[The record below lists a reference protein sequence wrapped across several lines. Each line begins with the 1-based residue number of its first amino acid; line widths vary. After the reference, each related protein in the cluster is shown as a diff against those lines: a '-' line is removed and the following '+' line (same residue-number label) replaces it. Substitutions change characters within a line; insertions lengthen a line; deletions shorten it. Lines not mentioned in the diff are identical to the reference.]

1 MNLEGNMRQ
10 SAFENFIR
18 FGGSKSFALNLGHT
32 AKRQEKQDNPAPE
45 ATVRD
50 WMDQV
55 WNKSFGATTQA
66 ILKTPPYEFSPK
78 GLADLDMADLRERAL
93 AAVLDAMHH
102 ENFDLSSADGRQRAL
117 AVLLGVLNQ
126 AQQQAMGIEFYVWNT
141 QHDARVR
148 GAHAKRDGVIF
159 RWDDPPE
166 GGHPS
171 EDYRC
176 RCYARALGIE
186 GYWAR
191 VSEGVDTFI
200 ADLPNWEGTIDH
212 MYLDTR
218 DHVTVGNG
226 TLLQNAEAAVT
237 LPFRVRDTDER
248 ASAAE
253 IRSEFSVIDA
263 MTGDADHAADFYKP
277 YTRLYLAQDTI
288 DDLVQDY
295 VRDNFESVLALF
307 PGFGNF
313 PKSAQIALWDMVY
326 NLGVDGLRTKFPNLC
341 QAVQDGNWAVAASES
356 HRTTISERRN
366 QNVFNLFMESLS
378 DAAVA
383 HEN

>member
-1 MNLEGNMRQ
+1 MRQ
-10 SAFENFIR
+10 TSFENFIR
-18 FGGSKSFALNLGHT
+18 FGSSKSFTLNLGK
-32 AKRQEKQDNPAPE
+32 APKWQAKQDNPAPE
-45 ATVRD
+45 ATTRD
-50 WMDQV
+50 WIDQV
-55 WNKSFGATTQA
+55 WNKSFGATMQA

-78 GLADLDMADLRERAL
+78 GLADLDMSALRERAV

-117 AVLLGVLNQ
+117 AVLFGVLNQ

-186 GYWAR
+186 GYWAL
-191 VSEGVDTFI
+191 VSDGVDTFI

-212 MYLDTR
+212 MYLDTK
-218 DHVTVGNG
+218 DNVTVGNG
-226 TLLQNAEAAVT
+226 TLLPSAESAVS
-237 LPFRVRDTDER
+237 LPFHVRDTDER
-248 ASAAE
+248 ASAAD
-253 IRSEFSVIDA
+253 IRSEFAVIDA
-263 MTGDADHAADFYKP
+263 MTGSKNRAADFYKP

-288 DDLVQDY
+288 DHLVQDH
-295 VRDNFESVLALF
+295 VQGDFESVLALF
-307 PGFGNF
+307 PSFGNF
-313 PKSAQIALWDMVY
+313 PQSAQIALWDMIY
-326 NLGVDGLRTKFPNLC
+326 NLGVGGLLKYFPNLC

-356 HRTTISERRN
+356 HRKLIGEGRN
-366 QNVFNLFMESLS
+366 QNVFNLFMESVS